1 MPYCWKCGSKLEQ
14 DDKYCHVCGTP
25 VGGASAGAYAPHRA
39 VRRRGWSPLYS
50 LAVVLVS
57 ILIVGTIV
65 SVFVFLPVQQVNFG
79 RTEQIAAESGVR
91 AVWLNLTADVSTFN
105 ITFVDLNGDAVTM
118 NVSATGGVGAFAP
131 SDPLTVTVA
140 HSRSGH
146 TMQVDA
152 TIERNGLWWPLF
164 GGLNVVCDVQVERS
178 LNVSLV
184 VKTSVGG
191 VVLVA
196 QSGVVLD
203 SLDLETDTGG
213 VEVSLGRGVVL
224 NGPVVVQSTTGSSS
238 LSWDRV
244 RVTGSI
250 SVDVKTT
257 TGGVNVDISQD
268 SLMNGNVT
276 LNGETVT
283 GGVDFSIVIHDDV
296 GATVNS
302 ATTVG
307 GVSTDLTRFSG
318 NTSPLN
324 SENYPASSNFLVT
337 LKTVTGGINVNATYE
352 PGQHM

>member
-105 ITFVDLNGDAVTM
+105 ITFV
-118 NVSATGGVGAFAP
+118 
-131 SDPLTVTVA
+131 DPLTVTVA